1 MFFIYVSL
9 GIIYLAMM
17 LLIWQIG
24 KLSKEN
30 KVLAQE
36 IEITTQKT
44 QSQEQN
50 LKQTLGIMQELA
62 KKMHVQQEV
71 LDNTSHRLT
80 EVEFQNAELIKIL
93 QRNIQP

>member
-36 IEITTQKT
+36 IKITTQKT

>member
-1 MFFIYVSL
+1 M
-9 GIIYLAMM
+9 
-17 LLIWQIG
+17 
-24 KLSKEN
+24 
-30 KVLAQE
+30 
-36 IEITTQKT
+36 
-44 QSQEQN
+44 
-50 LKQTLGIMQELA
+50 KQTLGIMQELA

>member
-30 KVLAQE
+30 KVLVQE
-36 IEITTQKT
+36 VEITTQKT

>member
-30 KVLAQE
+30 KVLVQE
-36 IEITTQKT
+36 VEITTQKT

-50 LKQTLGIMQELA
+50 LKQTLEIMQELA

>member
-50 LKQTLGIMQELA
+50 LKQTLEIMQELA

>member
-30 KVLAQE
+30 KVLVQE

>member
-36 IEITTQKT
+36 IKITTQKT

-71 LDNTSHRLT
+71 LDNTSNRLT
-80 EVEFQNAELIKIL
+80 QVEFQNAELIKIL

>member
-9 GIIYLAMM
+9 GTIYLAMM

>member
-30 KVLAQE
+30 KVLMQE

>member
-50 LKQTLGIMQELA
+50 LKQTLEIMQELA

-71 LDNTSHRLT
+71 LDNTSNRLT
-80 EVEFQNAELIKIL
+80 QVEFQNAELIKIL

>member
-71 LDNTSHRLT
+71 LDNTSNRLT
-80 EVEFQNAELIKIL
+80 QVEFQNAELIKIL